1 MSMFAE
7 NRNEPLDDD
16 GRWKDKKWKPT
27 IDKPLPPTR
36 CTAKTE
42 QGTQCSNT
50 SVSGHTRCGAHSG
63 PMDIKNAQQRVEG
76 ARLRLVG
83 LVDDAIDG
91 LEELMAP
98 GTGEAVRLKAI
109 ENVLDRTGLTK
120 GQDITLQVEQQNRGA
135 EIVAEKLLS
144 IRERKEKD
152 EQRRQQEIDESII
165 EVTEEPQ

>member
-1 MSMFAE
+1 M
-7 NRNEPLDDD
+7 
-16 GRWKDKKWKPT
+16 
-27 IDKPLPPTR
+27 
-36 CTAKTE
+36 
-42 QGTQCSNT
+42 
-50 SVSGHTRCGAHSG
+50 
-63 PMDIKNAQQRVEG
+63 G

-109 ENVLDRTGLTK
+109 ENVLDRTGLSK
-120 GQDITLQVEQQNRGA
+120 GQDINLQVEQQNRGA

-152 EQRRQQEIDESII
+152 ERRRQQELDESII
-165 EVTEEPQ
+165 EVTEEP